1 VTGASTHDS
10 GFGILEVLVALAIA
24 SAAVVA
30 LGSLFHLAMRL
41 SDTLSMSRRVHVAL
55 QDLQGVLGFLTEDRA
70 LEVRQGSP
78 GSFVLTS
85 RTTPGE
91 LASVDLRKGPVSAE
105 LVISGPQLS
114 ARADLATFDEAQ
126 FEYLERPSP
135 GASRWIASSQSPGVP
150 LAVRMKLR
158 LGDRI
163 WRPLIWIA
171 SAARLSTP

>member
-30 LGSLFHLAMRL
+30 LGSLFYLAMRL

-55 QDLQGVLGFLTEDRA
+55 QDLQGVLGFLTEDMTLQA
-70 LEVRQGSP
+70 RQGPS
-78 GSFVLTS
+78 GFVLTS
-85 RTTPGE
+85 RTTPGDV
-91 LASVDLRKGPVSAE
+91 ASVDLRKGPESAE
-105 LVISGPQLS
+105 LVISGSQLS

-135 GASRWIASSQSPGVP
+135 GASRWIASSPSPGVP